1 MTALKAILCLLT
13 IAVIAWFWKEAL
25 LLLIG
30 LGGALVALAILDGL
44 AGLVVER
51 PLLAAALFLLVRE
64 DGDKGDR

>member
-1 MTALKAILCLLT
+1 MTAVKAILCLLT

-44 AGLVVER
+44 AALVVER

-64 DGDKGDR
+64 DGDKEDR